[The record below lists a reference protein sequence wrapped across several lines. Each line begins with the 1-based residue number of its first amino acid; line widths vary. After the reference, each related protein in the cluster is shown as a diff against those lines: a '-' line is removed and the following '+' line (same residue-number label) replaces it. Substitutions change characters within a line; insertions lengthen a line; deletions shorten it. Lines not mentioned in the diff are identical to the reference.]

1 MSKLMLRLAALLAPL
16 ILALIA
22 QPAAAQVFAKV
33 SDQAAQS
40 QVIALLAVGPESAKQ
55 VLEGAAKAKG
65 YRNGRAKN
73 SKGEDEVMVMVPDTG
88 DHDQFWAFYDEVRGG
103 RYGTFALD
111 IIVLPLDTDTTKDDY
126 LDKARVWGSSN
137 VTQPAPA
144 KAILGRARGMKR
156 PAVVLG
162 MIGTGNE
169 SEMAKLEAAAKAA
182 GYSPARSKGNKG
194 EPDVMVI
201 VRRSDDPAKF
211 GDFYRQAVRGQHGK
225 LAIELILVPQQYD
238 PTASDYL
245 DHAKV
250 FSSSQIIEP

>member
-1 MSKLMLRLAALLAPL
+1 MSRLMLRLTALFAPL
-16 ILALIA
+16 IFALAA

-65 YRNGRAKN
+65 YRNGRSKN
-73 SKGEDEVMVMVPDTG
+73 AKGEDEVMVMVPDDG
-88 DHDQFWAFYDEVRGG
+88 DHDQFWAFFNEVRGG
-103 RYGTFALD
+103 RYGAFALD
-111 IIVLPLDTDTTKDDY
+111 IIVLPLDSDTTQKDY
-126 LDKARVWGSSN
+126 LDKARVWSSSY
-137 VTQPAPA
+137 VSQPAPA

-162 MIGTGNE
+162 IIGTGKE
-169 SEMAKLEAAAKAA
+169 PEMAKLEKAAKAA
-182 GYSPARSKGNKG
+182 GYTAVRSKGSKG

-201 VRRSDDPAKF
+201 LRRSDDPAKF
-211 GDFYRQAVRGQHGK
+211 ADFYRQAVRGKHGK
-225 LAIELILVPQQYD
+225 LGIEMILIPQQYD
-238 PTASDYL
+238 PAASDYL

>member
-1 MSKLMLRLAALLAPL
+1 MSRLIAKLTALFAPL
-16 ILALIA
+16 ILALVA

-103 RYGTFALD
+103 RYGAFVLD
-111 IIVLPLDTDTTKDDY
+111 IIVLPLDTDTSQKDY
-126 LDKARVWGSSN
+126 LDKARVWGSSY
-137 VTQPAPA
+137 VSQPAPA
-144 KAILGRARGMKR
+144 KAILGRSRGMKR
-156 PAVVLG
+156 DAVVLG
-162 MIGTGNE
+162 IIGTGKDA
-169 SEMAKLEAAAKAA
+169 EMAKLEAAGKAA
-182 GYSPARSKGNKG
+182 GYITAPSKGSKG
-194 EPDVMVI
+194 EPDMMVI

-211 GDFYRQAVRGQHGK
+211 WNFYRQAVRGQHGK
-225 LAIELILVPQQYD
+225 QQIELILIPQQYD
-238 PTASDYL
+238 PAASDYL

-250 FSSSQIIEP
+250 FHSSQIIEP